1 MNLLRSQTQFQGWR
15 NKSSVMK
22 AQTGELEEATEAVVL
37 DIKLLGESVSKA
49 VDFHLMHIIFF
60 AAYPCASVY
69 VSEIH

>member
-37 DIKLLGESVSKA
+37 DIKLLGESVSK